1 MFDRDREES
10 IESLSDMYS
19 KKQMKK
25 AITQGYSDV
34 SLAVM
39 AHFKKEYSE
48 KIINS
53 LFSAQTINKICGAYA
68 EGKIDNN
75 DLFMSVTYSSSRNEP
90 YVDDFINSIDEGVYH
105 STAARIFAAVNY
117 EDCTYSEAL
126 DYVKSGAFY
135 PTDYGSLS
143 VTNETAEQLD
153 KMGVPLRVCE
163 GFNYCYDLYDLQEAL
178 DINAAIFVKDKDLAV
193 KVNEL
198 MKLPDW
204 EDFRNEVVINAG
216 ESIVNLSGERLE
228 SWHDDFVTEKN
239 SVLLHEKMKA
249 EHEAFLDGLRS
260 GTVDNAI
267 NSAYEIT
274 TKSDIMLYSE
284 YNVPRLTDEQ
294 YKALMTSPD
303 ALHEIYEEW
312 RNGDYLGFSEIET
325 AMRNTADKIQISVD
339 RNREEKISAVMENN
353 VPEQKQEQTVK
364 PKHKSR

>member
-10 IESLSDMYS
+10 IESLSEMYS
-19 KKQMKK
+19 KEQMKK

-53 LFSAQTINKICGAYA
+53 LFSPRTVDKLCMAYA
-68 EGKIDNN
+68 EGKIDND
-75 DLFMSVTYSSSRNEP
+75 DLFMAVTYSSSRNEP
-90 YVDDFINSIDEGVYH
+90 YVADFINSIDKGVYH
-105 STAARIFAAVNY
+105 STAAKIFAAVNY

-135 PTDYGSLS
+135 PTYYGSLS
-143 VTNETAEQLD
+143 VTNEVAKQLD
-153 KMGVPLRVCE
+153 EMGVPLRVCE
-163 GFNYCYDLYDLQEAL
+163 GFNYCYDLYDLQETL

-216 ESIVNLSGERLE
+216 KSITDLSGDRLE
-228 SWHDDFVTEKN
+228 SWHDDFVAEKN
-239 SVLLHEKMKA
+239 SILLHEKMKA

-260 GTVDNAI
+260 DTVDNAI
-267 NSAYEIT
+267 RSAYEIT
-274 TKSDIMLYSE
+274 TKSDIMLHSE

-294 YKALMTSPD
+294 YKALMTSPN

-312 RNGDYLGFSEIET
+312 RNGDYLGDSEMDI
-325 AMRNTADKIQISVD
+325 AMRNTADKIQTSID
-339 RNREEKISAVMENN
+339 RDREEKISAVMENKA
-353 VPEQKQEQTVK
+353 PEQKQEQTVK